1 MGRNRKD
8 SYSQLPIDQ
17 YRKQIGK
24 QDNKKTKN
32 SLKESK
38 DKALIKKGFSETY
51 KEISLI
57 IIALITVTVSVYL
70 LFYLYLASP
79 GEKRVGRDDH

>member
-51 KEISLI
+51 KIGI
-57 IIALITVTVSVYL
+57 KHPYLIT
-70 LFYLYLASP
+70 LF
-79 GEKRVGRDDH
+79 R